1 MIMIYYYYTII
12 LLSFSK
18 STANSCLSLDAFMNP
33 GEAKLF
39 SIPKGSKVKADI
51 EYHNAGKHY
60 IHVVNNPI
68 YGNDPARPDNS
79 MIDFDIFE

>member
-1 MIMIYYYYTII
+1 
-12 LLSFSK
+12 
-18 STANSCLSLDAFMNP
+18 MNP

-39 SIPKGSKVKADI
+39 SIPKGSIVKADI

-79 MIDFDIFE
+79 MIDFDILE